1 MKYLVVGLG
10 NIGEEYTGTRH
21 NIGFSI
27 LDTLN
32 QRHKSSFN
40 LEKQAEL
47 SSFSLKGKKIHLI
60 KPSNYVNNSG
70 KAVNFWIQKK
80 GVNKENILVILDD
93 IALPFGKIRIKKGG
107 SHGGHNGL
115 KSINEY
121 LSDNN
126 YPRLRFGIGDSF
138 SQGQQSNYVLGK
150 FNNEE
155 KKDLDLHI
163 EECCDAIESFIL
175 QGLEK
180 TMNTYN

>member
-27 LDTLN
+27 LDKLN
-32 QRHKSSFN
+32 QRHDSDFN
-40 LEKQAEL
+40 LEKQAEV
-47 SSFSLKGKKIHLI
+47 SSFGLKGKKINLI

-70 KAVNFWIQKK
+70 KSVNFWLQKK
-80 GVNKENILVILDD
+80 GIKKENMLIILDD
-93 IALPFGKIRIKKGG
+93 LALPFGKIRIKKGG

-115 KSINEY
+115 KSINEH
-121 LSDNN
+121 LGDNN

-138 SQGQQSNYVLGK
+138 SQGRQSNYVLGK
-150 FNNEE
+150 FNSEE
-155 KKDLDLHI
+155 NKELDLHI
-163 EECCDAIESFIL
+163 DHSCDAIESFIL

>member
-10 NIGEEYTGTRH
+10 NIGEEYTETRH

-32 QRHKSSFN
+32 QRHDSSFN

-47 SSFSLKGKKIHLI
+47 SSFVLKGKNINLI

-70 KAVNFWIQKK
+70 KAVNFWLQKK
-80 GVNKENILVILDD
+80 GVKKENMLIILDD
-93 IALPFGKIRIKKGG
+93 LALPFGKIRIKNGG

-115 KSINEY
+115 KSINEH
-121 LSDNN
+121 LGDNN
-126 YPRLRFGIGDSF
+126 YPRLRFGIANNF
-138 SQGQQSNYVLGK
+138 RQGQQSNYVLGK

-155 KKDLDLHI
+155 KKELNSFI
-163 EECCDAIESFIL
+163 EDSCDAVESFIL
-175 QGLEK
+175 QGLK
-180 TMNTYN
+180 RTMNTFN